1 MKKLYAFFAAALMS
15 ASMFA
20 AVPTEADLAGA
31 YDLQNNV
38 VLCVQFI
45 DEATVCRDIRFVGSS
60 NNWGKGEG
68 SSEAFANCEKFV
80 LLPGFEEDGWYAAEL
95 VYSDGFYGK
104 PIQETEDGAWSWDWQ
119 PGKPDAWVHVGGKEA
134 TLNEENG
141 TETSAGYGSAGAYI
155 YQIKYWKNH
164 KNPCV
169 PAIPHHYSITLY
181 APDACPDMKPG
192 IAGDDMGWS
201 ANAMTEDVD
210 EDFNTIYKYEF
221 DGIEGHG
228 FKFLDAAL
236 GWDNELMYLDTTDK
250 WSKFSNIELTADSVL
265 VYDFSD
271 NSMYRFDQCS
281 DEEALPVVFRIAL
294 PEENAP
300 DTVEIIGTFDGWAGT
315 PMELVHPEGGYA
327 HYIASFEAK
336 ASQFFKFRCKGSW
349 DQEIQILNEESQEW
363 KNIADGQFTFES
375 VWEAGTEKGEECML
389 VDLDWRDAA
398 KYRWTGGEQGIENVV
413 LTEKAQKVVVD
424 GVLYIVRDNKMYN
437 IHGAQV
443 R

>member
-1 MKKLYAFFAAALMS
+1 MKKIYAFCAAALMS

-60 NNWGKGEG
+60 NNWGKGDG
-68 SSEAFANCEKFV
+68 TTEAFANCEKFAPV
-80 LLPGFEEDGWYAAEL
+80 AGFDGWYAAEL

-134 TLNEENG
+134 TLKEENG

-164 KNPCV
+164 KSPCV
-169 PAIPHHYSITLY
+169 AVVKHQYSITLY
-181 APDACPDMKPG
+181 APDACPDMKPA

-201 ANAMTEDVD
+201 SNEMNVGLD
-210 EDFNTIYKYEF
+210 EDLNTIYTYNFE
-221 DGIEGHG
+221 GQEGHG
-228 FKFLDAAL
+228 FKFKELTDTDWSNQL
-236 GWDNELMYLDTTDK
+236 QYYIDSTDTWSNFDN
-250 WSKFSNIELTADSVL
+250 FELTADSVIVL
-265 VYDFSD
+265 DFSD
-271 NSMYRFDQCS
+271 NSKYRFALCDG
-281 DEEALPVVFRIAL
+281 EEAVNTVMWVKLPAENC
-294 PEENAP
+294 PEA
-300 DTVEIIGTFDGWAGT
+300 VEVIGTFDAWAGT
-315 PMELVHPEGGYA
+315 ALAFNSSTGYFTA
-327 HYIASFEAK
+327 EFDAK
-336 ASQFFKFRCKGSW
+336 SSQYFKFRSAGSW
-349 DQEIQILNEESQEW
+349 DQELEVYTENDEWVKIGDNQYVFSQLW
-363 KNIADGQFTFES
+363 QDGTCEGGPCKLI
-375 VWEAGTEKGEECML
+375 EL
-389 VDLDWRDAA
+389 DLSDPE
-398 KYRWTGGEQGIENVV
+398 KYRWTGAQGIENVV

-424 GVLYIVRDNKMYN
+424 GVLYIVRDNKMFN
-437 IHGAQV
+437 VQGTQV